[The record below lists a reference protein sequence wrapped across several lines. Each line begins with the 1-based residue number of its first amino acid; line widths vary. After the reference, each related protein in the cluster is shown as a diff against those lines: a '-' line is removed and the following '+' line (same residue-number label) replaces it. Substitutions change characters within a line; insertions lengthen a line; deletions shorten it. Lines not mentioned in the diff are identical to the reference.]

1 VWKRWILSV
10 NVAKRKVMRVT
21 RKEDVGDFDIIL
33 NGRRMEEVDS
43 FSYLRLDFDRDGRI
57 V

>member
-33 NGRRMEEVDS
+33 NGRS
-43 FSYLRLDFDRDGRI
+43 
-57 V
+57 